1 MSYNPKIFKIILRTL
16 LEFFFPQRC
25 AGCGAA
31 RETLC
36 LACLKSI
43 EMPDV
48 AEANGIY
55 AASNY
60 HDRTVK
66 NAIRLLKYKKG
77 RCLAKPLAELIKE
90 RCLPKIMETY
100 PELNAEDFI
109 AIPIPLSAGKL
120 RERGFNQA
128 AEMAKLL
135 PLTTN
140 NKILFKTK
148 ETSSQVSVKDRDKRL
163 KNIEGCFITK
173 NVDALKGK
181 NIIIIDDVFTTGATI
196 KETKKTLKAGG
207 ARKVLAIV
215 LARG

>member
-1 MSYNPKIFKIILRTL
+1 MLKDYKIFKDFFRAL
-16 LEFFFPQRC
+16 LEFIFPQKC
-25 AGCGAA
+25 AGCGIEKVA
-31 RETLC
+31 LC

-60 HDRTVK
+60 RDRTVK

-77 RCLAKPLAELIKE
+77 RCLVKPLAELIKE

-100 PELNAEDFI
+100 PDLNAENFI
-109 AIPIPLSAGKL
+109 TIPIPLSAGKL

-135 PLTTN
+135 PLPTN
-140 NKILFKTK
+140 NKILFKIK
-148 ETSSQVSVKDRDKRL
+148 ETPSQVSVKDRNKRL
-163 KNIEGCFITK
+163 KNIEGSFMVK

-181 NIIIIDDVFTTGATI
+181 NIIIIDDVLTTGATI
-196 KETKKTLKAGG
+196 KEAKKALKAAS

>member
-1 MSYNPKIFKIILRTL
+1 MLKDYKIFKDFFRAL
-16 LEFFFPQRC
+16 LEFIFPQKC
-25 AGCGAA
+25 AGCGIEKVA
-31 RETLC
+31 LC
-36 LACLKSI
+36 LACLKGV

-60 HDRTVK
+60 RDRTVK
-66 NAIRLLKYKKG
+66 NVIRLLKYKKG
-77 RCLAKPLAELIKE
+77 HCLAKPLAELIKE

-100 PELNAEDFI
+100 PKLNMKDFI
-109 AIPIPLSAGKL
+109 TIPIPLSAGKL

-135 PLTTN
+135 PLPTN
-140 NKILFKTK
+140 NKILFKIK
-148 ETSSQVSVKDRDKRL
+148 ETPSQVSVKDRDKRL
-163 KNIEGCFITK
+163 KNIEGSFITK
-173 NVDALKGK
+173 NVDTLKGK

-196 KETKKTLKAGG
+196 KEAKKTLKAGG
-207 ARKVLAIV
+207 AKKVLAIV